1 MGSLLFQETKT
12 SRNHAAMQTPPNLQN
27 RAQFAPVELSG
38 AYQGGG
44 YTNGPINTGF
54 RHELAE
60 NTMPQIV
67 QQISHYT
74 PLSFSPF
81 SIPTD
86 SDSLSSGFPYGP
98 RLAQLRITREQWHQ
112 FSLEVVNTAKL
123 SFSEDAA
130 AWATGV
136 GTGAASSAFLLVFG
150 PAVGYYTGKA
160 VHKKTVVKKVKEK
173 LAQDGDLRNVLRRWN
188 EGSFREKGIQV
199 WMEAPSEQ
207 VAVDVQLGMSNRDV
221 EREAKRLA
229 RRFRIV
235 VQPFDPRNAPLGQ
248 TGWEREQSPV
258 SSAISH
264 PGQSPEQI
272 SQGQGWNQ
280 SQAPTKPYMAPAQQS
295 QLGWGNQQPLG
306 HDGRPMGMVQELPAP
321 HVQHGWANQQLDGKR
336 MGTAQ
341 DLPGTPGGPFIAELD
356 GGDFQRPPELPPKL
370 PPKV

>member
-1 MGSLLFQETKT
+1 L
-12 SRNHAAMQTPPNLQN
+12 
-27 RAQFAPVELSG
+27 
-38 AYQGGG
+38 
-44 YTNGPINTGF
+44 
-54 RHELAE
+54 
-60 NTMPQIV
+60 

-98 RLAQLRITREQWHQ
+98 RLAQLRITREQWQ
-112 FSLEVVNTAKL
+112 QLSLEVVNTAKL

-160 VHKKTVVKKVKEK
+160 VHKRTVVKKVKEK

-188 EGSFREKGIQV
+188 EGSFREKGTQV

-207 VAVDVQLGMSNRDV
+207 VAVDVQPGVSSRDV
-221 EREAKRLA
+221 EREAKKLA

-248 TGWEREQSPV
+248 TGWESGQSPV
-258 SSAISH
+258 SPAISL
-264 PGQSPEQI
+264 PGQNPEQI

-280 SQAPTKPYMAPAQQS
+280 SQAPTKPYMALVQQS

-306 HDGRPMGMVQELPAP
+306 HDGRPIGMV
-321 HVQHGWANQQLDGKR
+321 
-336 MGTAQ
+336 
-341 DLPGTPGGPFIAELD
+341 
-356 GGDFQRPPELPPKL
+356 
-370 PPKV
+370 